1 MSIEVHDQPAEH
13 ACPCGHEGTGPQ
25 GDRAMEPNWWSSAPM
40 QILCSEAERRAL
52 TEAAS
57 IAGLTTSSYMV
68 AAALAFAG
76 TCVAPPISADH
87 ALLRETVR
95 LGNGLTQTIH
105 LLRKAVAAASGDCG
119 VDATSLRT
127 ALHHCVHTV
136 GSLDQLTCRLQH
148 RLPWRGGA

>member
-1 MSIEVHDQPAEH
+1 MSIEVHDQPAGH
-13 ACPCGHEGTGPQ
+13 ACPCGHEGTSPQ
-25 GDRAMEPNWWSSAPM
+25 GDRATEPTWWSSEPM

-52 TEAAS
+52 AEAAS

-87 ALLRETVR
+87 ALLREAVR

-105 LLRKAVAAASGDCG
+105 LLRKAVAAVPGDYG

-127 ALHHCVHTV
+127 ALHHCEQTV
-136 GSLDQLTCRLQH
+136 GSVDQLTRRLQH
-148 RLPWRGGA
+148 RLPWRSGA